1 MAKIKIIPIGYDNK
15 SVYRE
20 DMALSDGKF
29 SASTPFII
37 LSNKPIPKHVKSYF
51 EFKVT
56 DFKRNELYRH
66 LPLYVGIH
74 KEPSSG
80 ILSTDFSLGSIYYT
94 RRQDF
99 ETYEQYNK
107 SAYCE
112 HYKVLGK
119 KERIPSKNDI
129 IGVGIDPDY
138 NQINI
143 FVNGHP
149 FYSFSPREFEINEED
164 DFYFTICSRV
174 FENIGG
180 YINYG
185 SAPFEYKPD
194 GYISLNQY
202 YFERYPFNLEILGN
216 VSFLSND
223 NDTNNYYSNRI
234 KYGVEFGMTVHVE
247 NDLAPLGSNLN
258 ERKTYIE
265 PNLGDIQLYDQ
276 NNKNSFIIYSENQN
290 PADHAYFPYPIPSD
304 QKIYFEFNCKEAPMD
319 NGYVGLPIQ
328 IGIADHKEIEKS
340 ITDPSYKSFSIDLF
354 RKDYNYYYANVTL
367 NDKTIHYPIRTVYG
381 PVYPMEGDTIGVL
394 LDLKDQTIKI
404 YNNNTLYMTAD
415 LNEYLGYADD
425 SRTFVASE
433 KSKIYFNDIHE
444 NYYLFVKAYTDSFTG
459 NGHMLFNLGEPEN
472 KDPLKYHALYDN
484 KDIMT
489 YWYYY
494 NYNIRKLYYKDLE
507 FVLTTLPYH
516 INVSKNI
523 TCSIYVK
530 SKYDGNDLDFGPGLN
545 MMYDTYN
552 IISDN
557 EEKANVPDLTAF
569 EFYELTH
576 NKVDNDQNKFI
587 KDLIMFASVRIDK
600 KVEEYNEMI
609 LSSDRF
615 LFRYTDMEQDLLI
628 GNSYISKN
636 KYSKDI
642 LSCNFDYINRIKITL
657 IGNEN
662 FNIVAITNDGTEHTE
677 DFYMLPSPDNT
688 IEVHTRPKKEYS
700 LQSQEPYFEYNDDAE
715 INVGKKVYNV
725 QNDMEIALLTPP
737 TLKYYLN
744 AFITGHDIY
753 HNTLFPCEKILD
765 GPTQRRIKEV
775 KLPKGVTKLRV
786 YYIHDPY
793 QYDERRYFE
802 KGDMYINELIRYGG
816 NVEETLKRDGLLND
830 DLYIVR
836 GGLHSLSGA
845 LAIFDSH
852 NAIKWY
858 DTRKQKNMPP
868 PVAPFTIKSLD
879 NDYIW
884 GNGAWK
890 KGNANFGSS
899 CAYKCTVGITPEKT
913 YKIMS
918 FGPARDVQYGFFL
931 YYGPEVKDDVVD
943 MADY

>member
-20 DMALSDGKF
+20 DMASNDGKF
-29 SASTPFII
+29 AASTPFII

-112 HYKVLGK
+112 HYKVMGK

-265 PNLGDIQLYDQ
+265 PNLGDIQLYDP

-381 PVYPMEGDTIGVL
+381 PIYPMEGDTIGVL

-425 SRTFVASE
+425 TRTFVSSE

-444 NYYLFVKAYTDSFTG
+444 NYYFFVKAYTDSFTG

-472 KDPLKYHALYDN
+472 KDPLKYHTLYDN

-600 KVEEYNEMI
+600 KVEEFNEMI

-615 LFRYTDMEQDLLI
+615 LFRYTDIEQDLLL

-642 LSCNFDYINRIKITL
+642 LSCNFNYINRIKITL
-657 IGNEN
+657 VGDED
-662 FNIVAITNDGTEHTE
+662 FDIVATTNDGIEHTE
-677 DFYMLPSPDNT
+677 DFYILPSSDST
-688 IEVHTRPKKEYS
+688 IEVHTKPKKEYS
-700 LQSQEPYFEYNDDAE
+700 LQSEEPYFEYNDDAE
-715 INVGKKVYNV
+715 INVGRKIYDV
-725 QNDMEIALLTPP
+725 QSDIEIRLLTPP

-744 AFITGHDIY
+744 AFITGHDKH
-753 HNTLFPCEKILD
+753 HNTLFPCDKILD
-765 GPTQRRIKEV
+765 DFTQRRLKDIKI
-775 KLPKGVTKLRV
+775 PKGVTKLRV
-786 YYIHDPY
+786 YYINDPY

-836 GGLHSLSGA
+836 GGLHSLSGT

-858 DTRKQKNMPP
+858 DTRKHKNLPP
-868 PVAPFTIKSLD
+868 PIAPFTLKALD
-879 NDYIW
+879 NDYIF
-884 GNGAWK
+884 GNGTWK
-890 KGNANFGSS
+890 KGNNITGND
-899 CAYKCTVGITPEKT
+899 CTYKCTVGITPEKT

-931 YYGPEVKDDVVD
+931 YYGPELKNDPVD
-943 MADY
+943 IADY

>member
-80 ILSTDFSLGSIYYT
+80 ILSTDFSLASIYYT

-112 HYKVLGK
+112 HYKVTGK

-129 IGVGIDPDY
+129 IGVGVDPDY

-149 FYSFSPREFEINEED
+149 FYSFAPREFEINEED

-265 PNLGDIQLYDQ
+265 PNLGDVQLYDP

-381 PVYPMEGDTIGVL
+381 PIYPMEGDTIGVL

-425 SRTFVASE
+425 TRTFVSSE
-433 KSKIYFNDIHE
+433 KSRIYFNDIHE
-444 NYYLFVKAYTDSFTG
+444 NYYFFVKAYTDSFTG

-587 KDLIMFASVRIDK
+587 KDIIMFASVRVDK

-636 KYSKDI
+636 KYNKDI
-642 LSCNFDYINRIKITL
+642 LSCNFEYINRIKITL
-657 IGNEN
+657 VGDED
-662 FNIVAITNDGTEHTE
+662 FDIVAITNDGTEYTE
-677 DFYMLPSPDNT
+677 DFYMLPSSDNT
-688 IEVHTRPKKEYS
+688 IEFHTKPKKDYS
-700 LQSQEPYFEYNDDAE
+700 LQSQEPYYEFNDDAE
-715 INVGKKVYNV
+715 INVGRKMYNV
-725 QNDMEIALLTPP
+725 QNDLEIALLTPP

-744 AFITGHDIY
+744 WFITGNDREHSGGF
-753 HNTLFPCEKILD
+753 FPCEKILD
-765 GPTQRRIKEV
+765 AFTQRRLKEV
-775 KLPKGVTKLRV
+775 KIPNGINKIRV
-786 YYIHDPY
+786 YYINDPY
-793 QYDERRYFE
+793 NYDERHYFE
-802 KGDMYINELIRYGG
+802 RGDMYIIELKRYG
-816 NVEETLKRDGLLND
+816 VEETLKRDGLLND
-830 DLYIVR
+830 NPYIR
-836 GGLHSLSGA
+836 IGSGIGA
-845 LAIFDSH
+845 MQSLAIFDSA

-858 DTRKQKNMPP
+858 DVKKHKNLPP
-868 PVAPFTIKSLD
+868 PVAPFTLKSLD
-879 NDYIW
+879 NDTIC
-884 GNGAWK
+884 GNGTWK
-890 KGNANFGSS
+890 KGNTISGND
-899 CAYKCTVGITPEKT
+899 CTYKCTVGVTPGKI
-913 YKIMS
+913 YKVMS
-918 FGPARDVQYGFFL
+918 LGPVRDVKYGFFL
-931 YYGPEVKDDVVD
+931 YYGPEVKNDVVD
-943 MADY
+943 IEDY